1 MEAGSSESA
10 KRAARNVVLTAAIAG
25 LGGLLFGYDTG
36 VIAGALLFIKPEF
49 GLSDFHAS
57 LVVAAVP
64 LGAIAGAAMSGPISD
79 RYGRRQ
85 AIIGSAGLFAVGAI
99 LSAVSQDEA
108 TLVISRVAVGLAIGV
123 ASAAAPVY
131 ISEVAP
137 PEHRGRLVSFFQ
149 LAVTIGIL
157 AAYLVGL
164 ALSPS
169 EDWRLMLGLGAI
181 PALILGIGMF
191 RMPQSPRWL
200 LMAGQEYAARK
211 VLSRIRVDDQD
222 AIDAEVE
229 EIQSTLEGKPA
240 PWHDL
245 LRPVARAA
253 LVVGL
258 GLAILQQ
265 VSGINT
271 VIYYAPTIV
280 QFTGVNGSSAAI
292 LASVAVGVIN
302 VGMTVVALRYLDRWG
317 RRPLLI
323 GGSIVMAVALAA
335 LGGVFAAG
343 AQSTGGSVI
352 AIAALM
358 TYVAAFAISLGPI
371 FWLLNAEIYPLPVR
385 SKAAGVGTMGNWTFN
400 FAVSLTFLP
409 LIAAAG
415 RSATFFI
422 YAGICVLTVL
432 FCWKLVPETKDK
444 TLEEIEDIFKERA
457 GTADPPP
464 AAATR

>member
-1 MEAGSSESA
+1 MEAASSESA

-49 GLSDFHAS
+49 HLSAFHAS

-79 RYGRRQ
+79 SRGRRE
-85 AIIGSAGLFAVGAI
+85 AIIGSAGLFAAGAI
-99 LSAVSQDEA
+99 VSAVAQDEA
-108 TLVISRVAVGLAIGV
+108 MLVISRVAVGIAIGV

-181 PALILGIGMF
+181 PALILGVGMF

-211 VLSRIRVDDQD
+211 VLSRIRSDDQS

-229 EIQSTLEGKPA
+229 EIQSTPRGKAGALARPDGPGGPRGAGRRGRARDPA
-240 PWHDL
+240 AGLRDQHGHL
-245 LRPVARAA
+245 LRADDRPVHRGE
-253 LVVGL
+253 LVVGGDPRVGRRRGDQCRHDGRRAPL
-258 GLAILQQ
+258 
-265 VSGINT
+265 SGPVGPAT
-271 VIYYAPTIV
+271 APD
-280 QFTGVNGSSAAI
+280 
-292 LASVAVGVIN
+292 
-302 VGMTVVALRYLDRWG
+302 RRLDRDGDRPCRARRHLCG
-317 RRPLLI
+317 RRPGDRRLGDRDRRTDDLRRRVRDQPGPHLL
-323 GGSIVMAVALAA
+323 APERRDLP
-335 LGGVFAAG
+335 AAG
-343 AQSTGGSVI
+343 AKQGRPASARWAT
-352 AIAALM
+352 
-358 TYVAAFAISLGPI
+358 
-371 FWLLNAEIYPLPVR
+371 
-385 SKAAGVGTMGNWTFN
+385 
-400 FAVSLTFLP
+400 
-409 LIAAAG
+409 G
-415 RSATFFI
+415 RSTS
-422 YAGICVLTVL
+422 
-432 FCWKLVPETKDK
+432 
-444 TLEEIEDIFKERA
+444 RS
-457 GTADPPP
+457 
-464 AAATR
+464 R